1 MFLFAILALGS
12 WWLVRSVPELM
23 PPGIDP
29 QLRQDPDFRLDQFTV
44 KSFDAT
50 GRLTREI
57 SGQSA
62 THFPATQ
69 SLHIEGVRILA
80 ENEAGTRLT
89 AQAQKGISR
98 EAVQQVTLTGDA
110 QAVRQADAQ
119 GPRVELRGET
129 FTVGLEDER
138 LVSDQPV
145 RITRG
150 AEGPRARRFAT
161 KADPLKGPHNR
172 NKPDS
177 NPSNPRRMGPDFSG
191 GSRHA
196 GSQKRQSP
204 ATQGFGLSWAEGSAH
219 GLNQ

>member
-1 MFLFAILALGS
+1 MNLFTRVRRTLDRFTIYLPLFLFAILALGS

-29 QLRQDPDFRLDQFTV
+29 QLRKDPDFRLDQFTV
-44 KSFDAT
+44 KSFDAS

-89 AQAQKGISR
+89 AQAKKGISR
-98 EAVQQVTLTGDA
+98 EAEQQVTLSGDA
-110 QAVRQADAQ
+110 IAVRQADAQ
-119 GPRVELRGET
+119 SPRVELRGET
-129 FTVGLEDER
+129 LTAWLEEER

-150 AEGPRARRFAT
+150 ADVFSAQTLNFDTRSGQYELQGRVRAVLPPRQT
-161 KADPLKGPHNR
+161 P
-172 NKPDS
+172 
-177 NPSNPRRMGPDFSG
+177 
-191 GSRHA
+191 
-196 GSQKRQSP
+196 
-204 ATQGFGLSWAEGSAH
+204 
-219 GLNQ
+219 

>member
-1 MFLFAILALGS
+1 MNLLTRVRRTLDRLTIYLPLFLFAILALGS

-29 QLRQDPDFRLDQFTV
+29 QLRQDPDFRLGQFTV
-44 KSFDAT
+44 KSFDAS

-80 ENEAGTRLT
+80 ENELGTRMT
-89 AQAQKGISR
+89 AQAKKGISR
-98 EAVQQVTLTGDA
+98 EPEQQVTLSGEVM
-110 QAVRQADAQ
+110 AVRQADQ
-119 GPRVELRGET
+119 QSPRVEMRGEALT
-129 FTVGLEDER
+129 AWLEEER

-150 AEGPRARRFAT
+150 TDVFSAQTMNFDTRSGQYELQGRVRAV
-161 KADPLKGPHNR
+161 L
-172 NKPDS
+172 
-177 NPSNPRRMGPDFSG
+177 PS
-191 GSRHA
+191 
-196 GSQKRQSP
+196 RQTP
-204 ATQGFGLSWAEGSAH
+204 
-219 GLNQ
+219 